1 MEIFIFVIFAIVFL
15 YVGIKI
21 REEENIRNEANK
33 RKSIIETEEKKK
45 LKKERITRAKEC
57 LSKIIKEQVFKHRFA
72 LVQEKRKLTETDI
85 YGNIDSS
92 KWKNKYDPSSGNTG
106 LTDFYIKVIHK
117 EIDVLTQKELGKTIP
132 YSSFFKELD
141 QEIDLI
147 SKNLSLANETNSMSG
162 VEYEKHCK
170 EILEQAGW
178 EVEETPATNDQGVDL
193 IACIEDLRVCIQC
206 KCFAKAVGNKAVQ
219 EIIAGTKYRNGTH
232 SVVVAKSGFTTL
244 AKQLAE
250 SANVILTSDIEL
262 AELENRVL

>member
-1 MEIFIFVIFAIVFL
+1 MVVDATFWVAVSFVIFFGGLVYLKVPQKINEL
-15 YVGIKI
+15 LNKMILDIK
-21 REEENIRNEANK
+21 N
-33 RKSIIETEEKKK
+33 
-45 LKKERITRAKEC
+45 
-57 LSKIIKEQVFKHRFA
+57 
-72 LVQEKRKLTETDI
+72 
-85 YGNIDSS
+85 
-92 KWKNKYDPSSGNTG
+92 
-106 LTDFYIKVIHK
+106 
-117 EIDVLTQKELGKTIP
+117 EIDESEKLRTEAKTL
-132 YSSFFKELD
+132 LD
-141 QEIDLI
+141 NAQNKLDTAQ
-147 SKNLSLANETNSMSG
+147 SVS
-162 VEYEKHCK
+162 K